1 MKPSPSNPTE
11 RVRSI
16 RRILAAVLAEAGD
29 DEPFADGAS
38 MVTSGRLTSLD
49 VVAVVS
55 ALEEAFGFELGADD
69 FDPAYFDSVDS
80 ISALVARL
88 Q

>member
-1 MKPSPSNPTE
+1 MKPSPSNTIE
-11 RVRSI
+11 RVRG
-16 RRILAAVLAEAGD
+16 ILAAVLAEAGD
-29 DEPFADGAS
+29 DEAFADGDS

-80 ISALVARL
+80 IAALVARL

>member
-1 MKPSPSNPTE
+1 MNPTPSNTTE
-11 RVRSI
+11 RVRS
-16 RRILAAVLAEAGD
+16 ILAAVLAEAGD
-29 DEPFADGAS
+29 DEPFADGDS

-69 FDPAYFDSVDS
+69 FDPVFFDSVDS
-80 ISALVARL
+80 ITALVARL
-88 Q
+88 QP